1 MRGVARAL
9 CPGKVPVCLHVV
21 GGGGVLK
28 GDMVVGSSLVTESE
42 SLCGAN
48 RVWGGE
54 GRGGHQ
60 GLSG

>member
-1 MRGVARAL
+1 MSWEG
-9 CPGKVPVCLHVV
+9 PGLFACG